1 MRRFL
6 AALRSQE
13 TLSFKEELR
22 GADTLVIDDLQ
33 HICGRA
39 TTSSEFLHTVNAFTD
54 LRRKVVITADRFP
67 AMLEGVSDDIRS
79 RLQGA
84 VVIALE
90 KPDAATRLAMLKAK
104 AAEMEKKCP
113 RARLRGS
120 SAAGGERVE
129 WFRSLKGWKL
139 KSNASFVNMRAFGKT
154 SRNADALRR
163 PHSSIGHK
171 DEQAKCGQFIPIGRT
186 LG

>member
-67 AMLEGVSDDIRS
+67 AMLEGVSDDMGS

-84 VVIALE
+84 VVIALA

-104 AAEMEKKCP
+104 GGRDGKEVSARASP
-113 RARLRGS
+113 RQFCSRWR
-120 SAAGGERVE
+120 
-129 WFRSLKGWKL
+129 
-139 KSNASFVNMRAFGKT
+139 T
-154 SRNADALRR
+154 S
-163 PHSSIGHK
+163 
-171 DEQAKCGQFIPIGRT
+171 
-186 LG
+186 